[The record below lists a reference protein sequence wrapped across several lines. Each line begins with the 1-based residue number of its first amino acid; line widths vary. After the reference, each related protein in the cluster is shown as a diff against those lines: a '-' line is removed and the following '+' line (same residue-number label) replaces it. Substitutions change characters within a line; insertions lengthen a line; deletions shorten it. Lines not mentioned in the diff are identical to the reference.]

1 MANKIYI
8 DIDNDMLPYRCKLG
22 SDGSNLIFSIYASQM
37 PDIKFHIE
45 DGTVVFHS
53 DLSCFEI
60 TYEQV
65 SEWWNEQVPCYAPS
79 HKEINKIAFFMHGT
93 RPNWG
98 SDTSMCW
105 HLWRTN
111 FFDVFLLDKKT
122 IQININFD
130 ILMQD
135 GWNGSTWR
143 EHTSFIK
150 LRKII

>member
-8 DIDNDMLPYRCKLG
+8 DIDNDMIPYRCKLG

-45 DGTVVFHS
+45 DGTVVFYS

-65 SEWWNEQVPCYAPS
+65 SNWWNEQVLSYAPS
-79 HKEINKIAFFMHGT
+79 PIENNKIAFFLSGT
-93 RPNWG
+93 RQNWG
-98 SDTSMCW
+98 SNTSMSW
-105 HLWRTN
+105 RLWGIHY
-111 FFDVFLLDKKT
+111 FDVFLVDKKT

-130 ILMQD
+130 VLMQD

-143 EHTSFIK
+143 GHTSFIK
-150 LRKII
+150 FRKAT